1 MIKHDFSLAL
11 HALLL
16 GRRMGTAIERHWSAE
31 YILGA
36 YAMERRAALL
46 RQCGLLGLDE
56 R

>member
-1 MIKHDFSLAL
+1 MIKHGFTLAL

-16 GRRMGTAIERHWSAE
+16 GQRMDTAVERHRSAD

-36 YAMERRAALL
+36 YAMERRATLL
-46 RQCGLLGLDE
+46 RQCGLLSLDG